1 MPDTSPARFSPINP
15 IEAVTMFCPLSLLR
29 ILPRFMT
36 VLLICLWAAAAG
48 SAEADVGKAIE
59 ALLNG
64 GGSTLL
70 SGTGLSEQRPALIQ
84 LYRANANRLLWF
96 GGANPA
102 QNREQA
108 LAVLRNAADEGLNP
122 RHYDVERLAAYA
134 RLADTAAPDALAG
147 YDLALSAAL
156 LRYAGDLHSGRVD
169 PRKLDYPAQ
178 LGELRPQPDLA
189 AVLQRHWQMQ
199 SLSQLPAELAPNNEQ
214 YRLLKRALA
223 DFRRRLTGTESGAG
237 LVFAKSLHPG
247 DRDTQMPELRRRLRE
262 LGESDSPA
270 TADADKVADVYDDA
284 SVAAIKRIQERQGLK
299 ADGVIGRQTLA
310 LLNQSVPEKIA
321 AIEMAMERIR
331 WLPEPPAGPHIVVNI
346 PAFQLWAFKDSQDPQ
361 PLRMKVIVGKAPE
374 NLTPILAE
382 DMKYLEFMPYWNI
395 PKSIMDKEILPK
407 LEGDEAFLDDQ
418 DIELVERYSED
429 EQAEDLVADLKQ
441 GRLRA
446 RQRPGANNPL
456 GRVKFV
462 FPNKAEVYL
471 HDTPGKAA
479 FNRDRRDLSH
489 GCVRVAEA
497 EKLAEFVLGDQEG
510 WNPDA
515 IRQAMAGPKT
525 QRVSL
530 KKSVPVLFFYATAF
544 VDRDGKPRFYPD
556 IYGYD
561 AALRNALNRS
571 VPETDSQLTSKGNAT
586 AGS

>member
-1 MPDTSPARFSPINP
+1 
-15 IEAVTMFCPLSLLR
+15 MFRPNSLF
-29 ILPRFMT
+29 RFMPRLLA
-36 VLLICLWAAAAG
+36 VLLICHWAVAG
-48 SAEADVGKAIE
+48 ADEAETGKAVE

-64 GGSTLL
+64 GRLPLL
-70 SGTGLSEQRPALIQ
+70 ARADIAAQSPALAR

-96 GGANPA
+96 GDANPA

-108 LAVLRNAADEGLNP
+108 LAVLRDAAAEGLDP
-122 RHYDVERLAAYA
+122 RHYDAERLAEAA
-134 RLADTAAPDALAG
+134 RQAAAAPADVVAG
-147 YDLALSAAL
+147 YDLALTVAL

-178 LGELRPQPDLA
+178 LGASRAQPDLA
-189 AVLQRHWQMQ
+189 GVLQHHLQMQ
-199 SLSQLPAELAPNNEQ
+199 TLAQLPAELAPNNEQ

-223 DFRRRLTGTESGAG
+223 DYRRRLAEAGTNPG

-247 DRDTQMPELRRRLRE
+247 DRDSQVPELRRRLRE
-262 LGESDSPA
+262 LGEPDIPA
-270 TADADKVADVYDDA
+270 AADADKAADVYDDA
-284 SVAAIKRIQERQGLK
+284 SVAAVKRIQERQGLK

-321 AIEMAMERIR
+321 AIELAMERIR
-331 WLPEPPAGPHIVVNI
+331 WLPEAAGGPHIVVNI
-346 PAFQLWAFKDSQDPQ
+346 PAFQLWAFKDAQDEQ

-374 NLTPILAE
+374 NLTPMLAE

-418 DIELVERYSED
+418 DIELVERYSDD
-429 EQAEDLVADLKQ
+429 EQAEDVVADLRQ

-446 RQRPGANNPL
+446 RQRPGAKNPL

-462 FPNKAEVYL
+462 FPNKADVYL

-497 EKLAEFVLGDQEG
+497 EKLAEFVLDGQEG
-510 WNPDA
+510 WSPDS

-561 AALRNALNRS
+561 AALRNALNKLA
-571 VPETDSQLTSKGNAT
+571 PDTGAQLTSKGNAT
-586 AGS
+586 SGG

>member
-1 MPDTSPARFSPINP
+1 MYCPI
-15 IEAVTMFCPLSLLR
+15 SLF
-29 ILPRFMT
+29 RFMPRLLA
-36 VLLICLWAAAAG
+36 VLLICHWAVAG
-48 SAEADVGKAIE
+48 ADETDAGKAIE
-59 ALLNG
+59 TLLNSG
-64 GGSTLL
+64 RLPLL
-70 SGTGLSEQRPALIQ
+70 ARADFSEQRPALAR
-84 LYRANANRLLWF
+84 LYGANGNRPLWF
-96 GGANPA
+96 GAANPA

-108 LAVLRNAADEGLNP
+108 LAVLRNAADDGLDP
-122 RHYDVERLAAYA
+122 RHYDAERLAEYA
-134 RLADTAAPDALAG
+134 RQAGSAPADAVAG
-147 YDLALSAAL
+147 YDVALTVAL
-156 LRYAGDLHSGRVD
+156 LRYADDLHSGRVD

-178 LGELRPQPDLA
+178 LGTLRPQPDLA
-189 AVLQRHWQMQ
+189 AVLQRHLHMQ
-199 SLSQLPAELAPNNEQ
+199 SLAKLPAELAPDNEQ

-223 DFRRRLTGTESGAG
+223 DFRRQTPNAAAG
-237 LVFAKSLHPG
+237 LAFARSLHPG
-247 DRDTQMPELRRRLRE
+247 DRDAQLPELRRRLRE
-262 LGESDSPA
+262 LSLLGSPA
-270 TADADKVADVYDDA
+270 AADAGQTGDEYDPA
-284 SVAAIKRIQERQGLK
+284 TVAAIMQLQDQQGLK

-321 AIEMAMERIR
+321 AIELAMERIR
-331 WLPEPPAGPHIVVNI
+331 WLPKSAGGPHIVVNI
-346 PAFQLWAFKDSQDPQ
+346 PAFQLWAFKDTQDQQ

-374 NLTPILAE
+374 NLTPMLAE

-418 DIELVERYSED
+418 DIELVERFSDD
-429 EQAEDLVADLKQ
+429 EQAEDIVADLRQ

-446 RQRPGANNPL
+446 RQRPGAKNPL

-462 FPNKAEVYL
+462 FPNKADVYL

-497 EKLAEFVLGDQEG
+497 EKLAEFVLDGQEG
-510 WNPDA
+510 WSLES

-544 VDRDGKPRFYPD
+544 VDRDGQPRFYPD

-561 AALRNALNRS
+561 AALRNALNKLA
-571 VPETDSQLTSKGNAT
+571 PENGAQLTSKGNAT
-586 AGS
+586 SGG